1 MRYNPEPPGIK
12 QFSPID
18 YGSIMNH
25 ETEKNESRAESVAN
39 SPTKRSWHAP
49 EIEEVDFAKT
59 QGASG
64 SGTDGLGN
72 HS

>member
-1 MRYNPEPPGIK
+1 VRYNPEPPGIK

-49 EIEEVDFAKT
+49 EIEEVDLAET
-59 QGASG
+59 QN
-64 SGTDGLGN
+64 SGTHAFDG
-72 HS
+72 STQS